1 MTLSVC
7 LSGVSLINSVI
18 SSDLFI
24 TTQGEG
30 NVQVKNMDCDVCTV
44 HTEMGN
50 CLLHSVKVG
59 VASGKSDTSFVLQHQ
74 RKVFTTR
81 KYSTPLL
88 QRRRC
93 VLIHQEG
100 YIS

>member
-1 MTLSVC
+1 MFTQHPRAKKEPVCDFNGDLKCHNFSQQLAGPC

-59 VASGKSDTSFVLQHQ
+59 VASGKKNLKDKFIQQ
-74 RKVFTTR
+74 
-81 KYSTPLL
+81 
-88 QRRRC
+88 Q
-93 VLIHQEG
+93 
-100 YIS
+100 